1 MVLFQIS
8 VIHKH
13 NLYRNEGINIMKKTL
28 SPPQTP
34 YYVKMMRIPFITVA
48 FPGGSQQNQQW
59 QLASVQLEASQ
70 PGIHN
75 E

>member
-1 MVLFQIS
+1 
-8 VIHKH
+8 
-13 NLYRNEGINIMKKTL
+13 MKKNL

-70 PGIHN
+70 PGIQN